1 MKGCGKNTSNKKP
14 PQQRWQFIKKE
25 LSMSRLSIISEQ
37 NARKNL
43 SEREKWVI
51 YTEFKQ
57 KLARENL
64 TPKQYEDRIKIAVEK
79 LGL

>member
-1 MKGCGKNTSNKKP
+1 MNG
-14 PQQRWQFIKKE
+14 
-25 LSMSRLSIISEQ
+25 LSMISEQ

-43 SEREKWVI
+43 SEREKWAV

-57 KLARENL
+57 RLTKKNL
-64 TPKQYEDRIKIAVEK
+64 TPKQYEERIKIAVEK